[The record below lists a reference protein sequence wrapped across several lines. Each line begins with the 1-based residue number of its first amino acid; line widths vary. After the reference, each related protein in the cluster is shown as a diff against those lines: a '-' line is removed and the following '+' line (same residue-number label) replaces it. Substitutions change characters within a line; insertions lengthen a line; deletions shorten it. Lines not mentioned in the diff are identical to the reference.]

1 MPTMASADMSLCG
14 GNSALQKSPSR
25 KFELVAKKF
34 ISIKSSEERMDSS
47 SSGDSGRRKRKSGWD
62 SAPSGGSS
70 SDGGNGAQV
79 PTMGVEGLTIFRFE
93 IICMLFLLLHHLMSP
108 NPN

>member
-1 MPTMASADMSLCG
+1 MASADMSLCG

>member
-1 MPTMASADMSLCG
+1 
-14 GNSALQKSPSR
+14 
-25 KFELVAKKF
+25 
-34 ISIKSSEERMDSS
+34 MDSS

-79 PTMGVEGLTIFRFE
+79 PTMGVEGLTKFCFE
-93 IICMLFLLLHHLMSP
+93 IICIYSCCFTA
-108 NPN
+108 